1 MRTLFV
7 PLYRVAHVV
16 MRKFLVP
23 QYCELIKK
31 YKITFSVLVANQ
43 IYEILETEYFKT
55 FIKKGLVSASAKLF
69 LKLKV
74 N

>member
-1 MRTLFV
+1 
-7 PLYRVAHVV
+7 

-43 IYEILETEYFKT
+43 IYEILENRNYFKT
-55 FIKKGLVSASAKLF
+55 FI
-69 LKLKV
+69 
-74 N
+74 